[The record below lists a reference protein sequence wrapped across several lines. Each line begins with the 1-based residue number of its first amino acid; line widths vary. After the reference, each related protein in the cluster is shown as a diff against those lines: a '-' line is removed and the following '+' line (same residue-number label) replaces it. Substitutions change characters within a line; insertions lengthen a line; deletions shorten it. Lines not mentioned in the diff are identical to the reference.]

1 MITQHLLDK
10 VIRFLLAETPTLMQM
25 SALAAADLQWLPNV
39 LRVVKARQIDT
50 IVADAVEKVIDR

>member
-1 MITQHLLDK
+1 
-10 VIRFLLAETPTLMQM
+10 MQM